1 MIFKKIKPIFL
12 IFIIPFFLLL
22 FISNSNS
29 QDHNIDS
36 YFDIPIKKS
45 KKASYSKSGYLWGLW
60 AYCAPASDF
69 VIGNKIADLYYF
81 LPHFNGPTYEE
92 FAKGALNFE
101 ETNTWSYGTSGC
113 NDHSLKIAETNLE
126 EFIKNLFFDL
136 GMPDDQLQLDDI
148 DKLRIILL
156 KRRTDDNE
164 FKWYI
169 QKFKSIAVSIRKEE
183 EMTKESEKL
192 KEQEKIENEK
202 RKEEEK
208 IQNEKKL
215 VSETIIKNNSGLLQS
230 SLKSLGFYN
239 GPIDNDF
246 GKASLSA
253 LMKWKVSNGLEENNI
268 ISQDEFDLLKKQAL
282 ANKSD
287 TSKTTDE
294 INEKNIAQDE
304 KSQKLSDELLFAKQ
318 FIEDLINFQKINP
331 DSLDIIQLSNLIVSN
346 KDILNNAWNEI
357 IESDFEKLREFV
369 IKNEQFIIYREQ
381 QEKIRKK
388 DELNIIAE
396 INNKIEKNSQFL
408 ENFLRDNITSDLV
421 PEILSFIQKLKEVRS
436 SQKLNKM
443 NSLITELDDFY
454 QKNSLQ
460 KNYLAFEDKS
470 KVEPKDPVVENINEI
485 PLIEFDFIKNSNN
498 DDFISLVNLSGSSPN
513 ALINL
518 EGDIVFEN
526 DTALSCFYQSRK
538 VDKKKKF
545 YIIDNISDKKFIIK
559 VLDDECDRAN
569 LLKYDIL
576 IFKKDDLIKETQSYV
591 SSLVSEVGNSNFREF
606 KIISEKKFEEE
617 LIRRDIISKQTKE
630 DIINQTK
637 MGFGALVIDNNSTVL
652 CSDLMTNQK
661 GHKSIINLLDN
672 EFQRMAYDK
681 SISEVNFDDIEQTFT
696 NIQRGKCGFVYSSE
710 TSLSKILN
718 GLNNTNTNYEV
729 LPIWYSENE
738 VLVEQERIEN
748 AENVKIIEIQKTKE
762 EIEKQKELE
771 KNRLEAE
778 GITKKQL
785 QEELQAKSANV
796 VNYFI
801 ETIEKESEKLFDL
814 ETMKESW
821 LSDAYPDMRQ
831 FIEDRLKE
839 SWELNEISATIYD
852 YGLADFRNR
861 RIETFIF
868 DINSKIMNRD
878 IGEYQDN
885 CFRLAVILDA
895 EFDRK
900 REPEINNCSEGSMNF
915 YKKRINFSSEWL
927 VQ

>member
-1 MIFKKIKPIFL
+1 MIFKKIKTIFLLLMPIFL
-12 IFIIPFFLLL
+12 FL
-22 FISNSNS
+22 FINNSNS
-29 QDHNIDS
+29 QVHHNIDS

-45 KKASYSKSGYLWGLW
+45 KKASYTESGYLWGLW
-60 AYCAPASDF
+60 GYCAPESDF
-69 VIGNKIADLYYF
+69 VYGNKFADLYYF
-81 LPHFNGPTYEE
+81 LPYFNGPTFEE
-92 FAKGALNFE
+92 FAKGTLNFE
-101 ETNTWSYGTSGC
+101 QTNNWLYGTSGC

-136 GMPDDQLQLDDI
+136 GMPDDQIQLDDI

-156 KRRTDDNE
+156 KRRTNDNE
-164 FKWYI
+164 FEWYI
-169 QKFKSIAVSIRKEE
+169 QKFRSIAASIREEE
-183 EMTKESEKL
+183 EMTKESERL

-230 SLKSLGFYN
+230 ALKSLGFYK

-253 LMKWKVSNGLEENNI
+253 LAKWKASNDLEENSI
-268 ISQDEFDLLKKQAL
+268 ISQEEFDLLKKQAL
-282 ANKSD
+282 SNKSD
-287 TSKTTDE
+287 TSKTTVA
-294 INEKNIAQDE
+294 INENNETQDK
-304 KSQKLSDELLFAKQ
+304 KSKKLSDELLFAKQ

-357 IESDFEKLREFV
+357 IKSDFEKLREFV
-369 IKNEQFIIYREQ
+369 IKNEQFIIYREE

-421 PEILSFIQKLKEVRS
+421 PEILSFIQRLKEVRS
-436 SQKLNKM
+436 SQKLNEM
-443 NSLITELDDFY
+443 NTLITELDDFY
-454 QKNSLQ
+454 QKNGLQ
-460 KNYLAFEDKS
+460 KNYLAFEGNTEVKQ
-470 KVEPKDPVVENINEI
+470 EDPIVENINDI

-498 DDFISLVNLSGSSPN
+498 NDFVSLVNLSGSSPN

-526 DTALSCFYQSRK
+526 DTAFSCFYQSRK
-538 VDKKKKF
+538 LDKKKKF
-545 YIIDNISDKKFIIK
+545 YILDNISDKKFIIK
-559 VLDDECDRAN
+559 VLDDECDSGN

-591 SSLVSEVGNSNFREF
+591 SSLVSEVANSNFREF

-617 LIRRDIISKQTKE
+617 LIRRDIISKQTKD

-672 EFQRMAYDK
+672 EFQRMAYNK
-681 SISEVNFDDIEQTFT
+681 SISEVNFNDIEQTFT

-748 AENVKIIEIQKTKE
+748 AENAKIIEIQKTKE

-771 KNRLEAE
+771 ENRLEAE

-801 ETIEKESEKLFDL
+801 ETIENEAEKLFDI

-821 LSDAYPDMRQ
+821 LSDAYPEMRQ

-868 DINSKIMNRD
+868 DVNSKIMNRD

-885 CFRLAVILDA
+885 CFRLGVILDA

-900 REPEINNCSEGSMNF
+900 REPEINDCSEGSMDF

-927 VQ
+927 IQ